1 MKVKAYNTG
10 RYHGTTT
17 YDVTKIEAMPPPNE
31 LTDEDVACADT
42 IMLTLHLRGN
52 RTVFIPHSFLIEVV
66 PD

>member
-1 MKVKAYNTG
+1 MKVKAYNTSK
-10 RYHGTTT
+10 YHGTTT

-31 LTDEDVACADT
+31 ITDEDMACADG

-52 RTVFIPHSFLIEVV
+52 RTVFIPHSFLIEVT